1 MVSIELDY
9 IKNVISED
17 NLFLYCTGE
26 NVDYAKNERIK
37 IEEVLKNVKDKEK
50 ADFYICGS
58 NEFIAD
64 FKRELKENN
73 IERINTMSGNKL
85 NNRRV

>member
-1 MVSIELDY
+1 
-9 IKNVISED
+9 
-17 NLFLYCTGE
+17 
-26 NVDYAKNERIK
+26 
-37 IEEVLKNVKDKEK
+37 LKNVKDKEK

-73 IERINTMSGNKL
+73 IERINTDEWQ
-85 NNRRV
+85 

>member
-1 MVSIELDY
+1 
-9 IKNVISED
+9 
-17 NLFLYCTGE
+17 
-26 NVDYAKNERIK
+26 
-37 IEEVLKNVKDKEK
+37 LKNVKDKEK